1 MVTPQ
6 DAIIL
11 HCQLACKRL
20 TYSQYQAYYN
30 YLQQKFK
37 DATNLVYFGYNRKTR
52 QMYVKEKVPFEDM
65 TVAML
70 ERIVKA
76 NYYLISN
83 SRLPKNKMEIYLKE
97 ILNNYENGYR

>member
-11 HCQLACKRL
+11 HCQIAARRL
-20 TYSQYQAYYN
+20 PLSQYQAYYN

-37 DATNLVYFGYNRKTR
+37 DATDLVYFGYNRKTR
-52 QMYVKEKVPFEDM
+52 QMYVKDKVPFEDM

-76 NYYLISN
+76 NYYLMVN
-83 SRLPKNKMEIYLKE
+83 TRLPKYKMEIYLKE
-97 ILNNYENGYR
+97 LLNNYENGYR

>member
-30 YLQQKFK
+30 HLQQKFK

-83 SRLPKNKMEIYLKE
+83 SRLPKCKMEIYLKE